1 MVFLGTVRYCMVLF
15 RIAMICAICPTDL
28 DLVFKGRHLG
38 APFSCSPAL
47 NLICWLMTKFWTS
60 LQQMSKYILKRST
73 NLISRNVANL
83 KLRNMRASHSRF
95 SSQTEQTLSTVILAN
110 IKLISVRKLIQ
121 VIDSIP
127 WVRCASG
134 IVFLMPPLTID
145 LWLGDQSQF

>member
-1 MVFLGTVRYCMVLF
+1 MTLADEDTNSILTDNANRAFHCNV
-15 RIAMICAICPTDL
+15 AMRVTQPGGQLWNQAMQVT
-28 DLVFKGRHLG
+28 
-38 APFSCSPAL
+38 SPDDQIL
-47 NLICWLMTKFWTS
+47 NQFATNQKCIP
-60 LQQMSKYILKRST
+60 KRNT
-73 NLISRNVANL
+73 NLISRNIANL

-134 IVFLMPPLTID
+134 NVFLMPPLIID